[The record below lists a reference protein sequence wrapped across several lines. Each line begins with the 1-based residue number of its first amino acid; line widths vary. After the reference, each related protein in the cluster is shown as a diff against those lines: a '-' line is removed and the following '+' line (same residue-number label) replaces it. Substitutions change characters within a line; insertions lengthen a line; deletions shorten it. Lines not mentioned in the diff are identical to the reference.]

1 MVHPLVGNDQ
11 WAFRLCQMGNG
22 ILSQYSNM
30 IGVDKLWNTVIDLT
44 VHVIRTASKDNAMRM
59 SLLHPFQSFLTLLA
73 YVKTCLAQF
82 FPGSFCSFCDLS
94 GSHTFLAIEF
104 FNQAV
109 GHDLQ
114 TFKA

>member
-1 MVHPLVGNDQ
+1 MGDTVFREHCHAIAVDQ
-11 WAFRLCQMGNG
+11 
-22 ILSQYSNM
+22 
-30 IGVDKLWNTVIDLT
+30 LWNTVIDLT